1 MDEKDT
7 GDSEPST
14 LSKIDSQKQEASPET
29 GYQVVE
35 WDLMKPPDERI
46 MPHTHKWK
54 LRLSNISIPPS
65 SEFIDWSVFDKYTN
79 EYATQEF
86 TDLPA
91 EPDPESIQDA
101 ITSLRADEPQEKR
114 IALVRIK
121 RIIQQHPE
129 ACYAELP
136 TLVDVLQDADLAVQ
150 AEITSILAD
159 VAVVDPEQLHPSVDI
174 MSSYV
179 SPETND
185 EVLKDVLE
193 ILNEVVEA
201 DPKPA
206 IDTVPSLAVLL
217 EENTDFDRQIL
228 SIIVQIAKE
237 YPDAV
242 APIVPTLIEN
252 ILDTDGKYRVDS
264 LAALG
269 YISKSYPNVAEDI
282 ISPVSELVDAEQ
294 VRLQANALGLLADLA
309 NEYPH
314 EIKDIVPRAIELL
327 DSTDKKTQYN
337 ATSVISRVAKHDPEL
352 TEPAI
357 EPLIDA
363 LDADMAETRENACWA
378 LGYME
383 ASSSISAVKN
393 CVENDPNER
402 VRKVASGAVEKITDD
417 I

>member
-1 MDEKDT
+1 MDGEDT
-7 GDSEPST
+7 ENSEPST
-14 LSKIDSQKQEASPET
+14 RSKIESQKQEASPET
-29 GYQVVE
+29 GYQFVE

-46 MPHTHKWK
+46 MPHTHRWT
-54 LRLSNISIPPS
+54 LRLSDVSIPPS

-101 ITSLRADEPQEKR
+101 VTSLKGDEPRKKR

-121 RIIQQHPE
+121 RIVQQDPE
-129 ACYAELP
+129 ACYSVLP
-136 TLVDVLQDADLAVQ
+136 TLVNELQDADLAVQ
-150 AEITSILAD
+150 AEITSILVD
-159 VAVVDPEQLHPSVDI
+159 IAVVDPELLHPFIDTI
-174 MSSYV
+174 SSFL
-179 SPETND
+179 SPETHD
-185 EVLKDVLE
+185 EIRKDVLDIFKE
-193 ILNEVVEA
+193 IVEA
-201 DPKPA
+201 DPKPV

-217 EENTDFDRQIL
+217 EEHTDNERQIL
-228 SIIVQIAKE
+228 GIVVQIAKE

-242 APIVPTLIEN
+242 APSVPTLIEN
-252 ILDTDGKYRVDS
+252 ILDTDGEYRVDS

-282 ISPVSELVDAEQ
+282 ISPVRELVDAEQ

-314 EIKDIVPRAIELL
+314 EIKEIVPRAIELL
-327 DSTDKKTQYN
+327 DSTDEKTQYN
-337 ATSVISRVAKHDPEL
+337 ATSVISRVAKHDPET

-363 LDADMAETRENACWA
+363 LDADIAETRENACWA

-383 ASSSISAVKN
+383 ASSSILAVKN
-393 CVENDPNER
+393 CAENDPNER
-402 VRKVASGAVEKITDD
+402 VRKVASGAVEKITDST
-417 I
+417 